1 MIDEEYLDRLVRA
14 TPVRLYASGVDGA
27 RCYWPW
33 RMNKCGGPMGKG
45 SRRSHA
51 AKCDHYVLDSNF
63 RDESIT
69 NRDVLDEAA
78 ELGADAA
85 VLADVYQDMEATV
98 GALLDGLDLVDE
110 HRYGGTVV
118 LPLQPPHDECY
129 RRIAPSV
136 DRDVWWAVGGVKDE
150 TAAVKISAT
159 RDLRAEAG
167 AEAHIHGLGFGVTDA
182 LAREIRREPG
192 LLDSVDNATAMSNSV
207 TGLSGTPEKMTVA
220 AAKATAERLRAL
232 RALTPFAAEKPAAEQ
247 RQPGQAGMED
257 YVGATD

>member
-27 RCYWPW
+27 RVYWPW

-51 AKCDHYVLDSNF
+51 SKCDHYVLDSNF

-98 GALLDGLDLVDE
+98 GALLDGLDLADE
-110 HRYGGTVV
+110 HYYDGTIV
-118 LPLQPPHDECY
+118 LPLQAPHDECY
-129 RRIAPSV
+129 ERIAPSV
-136 DRDVWWAVGGVKDE
+136 DRAVWWGIGGQKDE
-150 TAAVKISAT
+150 TAAIKIGRA
-159 RDLRAEAG
+159 RDLRAATGED
-167 AEAHIHGLGFGVTDA
+167 AHLHGLGYGVTDRM
-182 LAREIRREPG
+182 ARAIRRNPT
-192 LLDSVDNATAMSNSV
+192 LLDSIDNATAMSNAV
-207 TGLSGTPEKMTVA
+207 VGLSGREEKMTVA
-220 AAKATAERLRAL
+220 AAQATADRLRAL
-232 RALTPFAAEKPAAEQ
+232 RALTPFAEDRPAVEQ
-247 RQPGQAGMED
+247 RRPGQAGMED
-257 YVGATD
+257 YA